1 MYESFFSFT
10 SRPFIAVPQTSRYFP
25 ATAIEAARC
34 KLNRCIERAEGCGLI
49 IGPTGSGK
57 TLLCEVLAEYF
68 SESLTPV
75 LLTSL
80 RLTTCKELLQTILH
94 HLGVPHRRLQEGEL
108 RLALIDHLNPEG
120 ACPNGILLIAD
131 EAHTFPPRLFEELRL
146 LTNLVRNGSP
156 RIRLIM
162 AGGTVLEERFAHPRM
177 ASFNQR
183 ISARCYLESLTANES
198 MEFVRAQTANA
209 GVDPDHLWDETALRA
224 IHRNAVGCPR
234 LVNQLCDHALILAS
248 QAGVARLTETEIDVA
263 WADLQQLPLASNSE
277 ASNTNNGNENHEQ
290 DTNVIEFGSLDG
302 DSVAVSE
309 IETKPLPPLSSQD
322 ADNAEIEFLKPPQ
335 AASAVAEYIATSD
348 SLQDGIPS
356 TVAEASDLTATP
368 DEPVEEPLICTAE
381 TSQVTLESSC
391 QKIAVDHFQGVEA
404 DHVIQIPLHGEL
416 AAKEQDPETVANT
429 PAESIDRTV
438 ADSAERA
445 SNSPSGLPEA
455 PNVSVSLPENL
466 VGLTQP
472 RPGTEGVSQPP
483 SQESINRRAAVAEH
497 PLIPVRQRDYRELF
511 ARLYEPNLPENRPPS
526 PQSGCEQSC
535 NSTMH

>member
-25 ATAIEAARC
+25 ATAIETARC

-57 TLLCEVLAEYF
+57 TLLCEVLTEYF
-68 SESLTPV
+68 SESFTPV
-75 LLTSL
+75 LLASL

-94 HLGVPHRRLQEGEL
+94 HLGVSHRRLQEGEL

-120 ACPNGILLIAD
+120 ACPHGILLIVD

-183 ISARCYLESLTANES
+183 ISARCYLESLTAKES
-198 MEFVRAQTANA
+198 TEFVRAQTANA

-224 IHRNAVGCPR
+224 IHRHAAGCPR
-234 LVNQLCDHALILAS
+234 LVNQLCDHALILAA

-277 ASNTNNGNENHEQ
+277 ASTTNNVNENHEQ

-302 DSVAVSE
+302 DSVAVSD
-309 IETKPLPPLSSQD
+309 IETKPLPPLNSQV
-322 ADNAEIEFLKPPQ
+322 ADNLETEFPEHLQ
-335 AASAVAEYIATSD
+335 AASAVAQDIAAGD
-348 SLQDGIPS
+348 SLQDDIPC
-356 TVAEASDLTATP
+356 TAAEASDLTTTA
-368 DEPVEEPLICTAE
+368 DEPVEEPLACTAE
-381 TSQVTLESSC
+381 TLQTNPESPC

-404 DHVIQIPLHGEL
+404 DHVIQIPLHGAL

-438 ADSAERA
+438 ADPAEPD
-445 SNSPSGLPEA
+445 SNLPSGPTGLPK
-455 PNVSVSLPENL
+455 VSIASPENL
-466 VGLTQP
+466 VGLTQQHH
-472 RPGTEGVSQPP
+472 GVEGVPQPP
-483 SQESINRRAAVAEH
+483 PPESIDLRAVVAEH
-497 PLIPVRQRDYRELF
+497 PLIPLRQRDYRELF
-511 ARLYEPNLPENRPPS
+511 ARLYERNLPENRPLS
-526 PQSGCEQSC
+526 PQGGCEQSC
-535 NSTMH
+535 NSTTH